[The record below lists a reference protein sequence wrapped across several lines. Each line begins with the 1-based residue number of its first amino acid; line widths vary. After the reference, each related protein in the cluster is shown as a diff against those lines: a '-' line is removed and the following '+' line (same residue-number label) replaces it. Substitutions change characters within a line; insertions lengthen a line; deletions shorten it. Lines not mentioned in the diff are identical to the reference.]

1 MDKKP
6 SKNKNNNKIYK
17 IFLSDQ
23 KDHGAVK
30 IRTYNNEEDWAKLTE
45 RDKKRQKN
53 ILKILKNKKF
63 TFTSEDYFMAGIIF
77 QHGTTIADSKKA
89 ISLAKNGAEMGNDRA
104 KWLFAAATDRLLLR
118 QKKKQKFGTQYQKKN
133 NKWRLSPVDKKTTDK
148 ERAKYNVVTL
158 KQARAK
164 AENWNKEGVDPWNQ
178 KQRRK
183 TIGIAS
189 RK

>member
-1 MDKKP
+1 MLKK
-6 SKNKNNNKIYK
+6 KNNKRIYK
-17 IFLSDQ
+17 IFSSDQ

-30 IRTYNNEEDWAKLTE
+30 IRTYNNEEDWRKLAK
-45 RDKKRQKN
+45 RDIKRQRA
-53 ILKILKNKKF
+53 ILQILQNKKLV
-63 TFTSEDYFMAGIIF
+63 FTSEDYFMAGIIF
-77 QHGTTIADSKKA
+77 QHGRTITDSKKA
-89 ISLAKNGAEMGNDRA
+89 ISLAKKGAEMGNDNA

-118 QKKKQKFGTQYQKKN
+118 QGKKQKFGTQYQKNNKS

-148 ERAKYNVVTL
+148 ERATYNVVTL
-158 KQARAK
+158 KQAREK
-164 AENWNKEGVDPWNQ
+164 AERWNKEGIDPWEQ